1 MKALLDAKE
10 TRAKLEHLK
19 KGIKR
24 KRRQNNYSIKNLDS
38 EECAIQMVGKSF
50 VILYTDFI
58 EDCKIFSKDK
68 DGVFKTS
75 CNQELVRVYYEHLP
89 VKSKPKY
96 REFETINMVSGIIPW
111 NFYPI

>member
-19 KGIKR
+19 KGIKQ

-38 EECAIQMVGKSF
+38 EERAIQMAGKSF
-50 VILYTDFI
+50 VILYADFI
-58 EDCKIFSKDK
+58 KDCEIFSKDK

-75 CNQELVRVYYEHLP
+75 CDQELVRVYYEHLP

-96 REFETINMVSGIIPW
+96 RKFETINMVSGIIPW